1 MKNKEWVDQ
10 MALPRRLKIG
20 SPPTPHLWLV
30 GKSSLEHW
38 PQPSHIKYLTP
49 LCWVSSG
56 RDTLT
61 HTLQRKWP
69 KLGTQEG
76 LSGWAVWSHYQ
87 CGSRSPLQ
95 TSSISTTTGCTPSPS
110 SSCLSLHSSHRPPIF
125 VWCIEQWTWLLCTA
139 EGPYASSGS
148 PHRHSHTASATW
160 SCHPP
165 GAHSRRWTGGCG
177 DLPSPRTVVSVSVS
191 QAQPAPKASHPWC
204 QPPIPSHLLSSP

>member
-30 GKSSLEHW
+30 GKSSSEHW

-76 LSGWAVWSHYQ
+76 LRGWAVWSHYQ